1 MAHKPSIVGS
11 IVERKPSSSVSIPK
25 LSSSGK
31 TGFPTVQHRSKSAF
45 ARNRED
51 LRKSGIPRLH
61 TVPAI
66 APSSKQSSRHSS
78 SPPPSSVDWRDQ
90 VSRENEERV
99 AGMTEEEREQER
111 REIVE
116 RFGANVGDI
125 LKRARLARDKQH
137 VQKEV
142 PQPMQLEPDSDQVV
156 EGYLCHCFFW
166 DFSLRKLL
174 FLRFYPSN
182 IRRAKASSC

>member
-11 IVERKPSSSVSIPK
+11 IVERKPTSSVSTPK

-45 ARNRED
+45 ARNREE
-51 LRKSGIPRLH
+51 LRKSGTARLY

-66 APSSKQSSRHSS
+66 TPSSKHSSRHPA

-116 RFGANVGDI
+116 RFGANVGDV
-125 LKRARLARDKQH
+125 LRRARLARDKQH
-137 VQKEV
+137 VPKEV
-142 PQPMQLEPDSDQVV
+142 PQPMHLEPDSERVV
-156 EGYLCHCFFW
+156 EGYPCHCFFKGFLLKNLF
-166 DFSLRKLL
+166 FSLQIL
-174 FLRFYPSN
+174 SQ
-182 IRRAKASSC
+182 

>member
-11 IVERKPSSSVSIPK
+11 IVERKPTSSVSTPK

-45 ARNRED
+45 ARNREE
-51 LRKSGIPRLH
+51 LRKSGTARLY

-66 APSSKQSSRHSS
+66 TPSSKHSSRQPS
-78 SPPPSSVDWRDQ
+78 SPPPNSVDWRDQ

-99 AGMTEEEREQER
+99 AEMTEEEREQER

-116 RFGANVGDI
+116 RFGANVGDV
-125 LKRARLARDKQH
+125 LRRARLARDKQPP
-137 VQKEV
+137 VQKDM
-142 PQPMQLEPDSDQVV
+142 PPPLHLEPDSDRVV
-156 EGYLCHCFFW
+156 EGYPCHCFFN
-166 DFSLRKLL
+166 DLL
-174 FLRFYPSN
+174 LKNYFFPQILFQ
-182 IRRAKASSC
+182 